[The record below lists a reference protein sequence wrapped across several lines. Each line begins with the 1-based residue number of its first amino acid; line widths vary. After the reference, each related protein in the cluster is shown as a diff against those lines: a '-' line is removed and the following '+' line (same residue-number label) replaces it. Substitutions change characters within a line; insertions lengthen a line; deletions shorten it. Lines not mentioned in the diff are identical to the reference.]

1 MDLEDEEW
9 VNIPRDLG
17 LLEVQ
22 DYEGEKIFLEKYVM
36 SSGNFYKPNH
46 FYTSKTSQDC
56 TEYEPILEKQSDH
69 KEVKEII
76 KHPILIE
83 GSKENSEN
91 SFESELDS
99 NQDPIFHVFFKK
111 ENQFV
116 EMIMGS
122 PRLSSQESCLSRIET
137 VPLEQ
142 NEKHGDNCSSPSK
155 MIKKEV
161 VAWKESNQRLN
172 FWKWGLSGIGVFC
185 SVGMTA
191 ITICVIMC
199 GSGRRHKQQNQ
210 KLRIQIYPDNKR
222 IKQVVQNA
230 NEAMSTMRGVSLVR
244 AQITY
249 GGHYESI

>member
-9 VNIPRDLG
+9 VNIPHDLG
-17 LLEVQ
+17 LPEVQ
-22 DYEGEKIFLEKYVM
+22 DYEDQKIFSEKYVK
-36 SSGNFYKPNH
+36 STEKYYKPNY
-46 FYTSKTSQDC
+46 FYTTETFQDYV
-56 TEYEPILEKQSDH
+56 EDEPIFEKRSDH
-69 KEVKEII
+69 EEVKEII

-99 NQDPIFHVFFKK
+99 NDQDPIFHVLFKK

-116 EMIMGS
+116 EMKTG
-122 PRLSSQESCLSRIET
+122 SQESDLSRIET

-142 NEKHGDNCSSPSK
+142 HEKDGDNCSSPSK

-161 VAWKESNQRLN
+161 VAWKESDHKLN

-191 ITICVIMC
+191 FTICVIIC

-230 NEAMSTMRGVSLVR
+230 NEAMSTMRGVPLVR
-244 AQITY
+244 AEITY